1 MKWDV
6 FICHAN
12 EDKFT
17 FVEKLAHEL
26 RNKGLRVWYDNFA
39 LKLGDSLRRKIDE
52 GVAKSRYGI
61 VVLSKS
67 FFGKNWTQYELD
79 GLVHRENTGDM
90 VILPIW
96 HGVTSAEVTKYSPS
110 LANKVAVLTEVGTE
124 KVLQK
129 IFEVIK
135 PDLAEELSA
144 PFSKLSRTEGQY
156 RVVEYQPSENFPP
169 RHEVWKWPWN
179 TTPDS
184 QV

>member
-12 EDKFT
+12 EDKLI

-39 LKLGDSLRRKIDE
+39 LKLGDSLRRTIDE
-52 GVAKSRYGI
+52 GVSKSRYGI
-61 VVLSKS
+61 VVLSKA
-67 FFGKNWTQYELD
+67 FFVKNWTQYELD
-79 GLVHRENTGDM
+79 GLVHRENTGEK

-96 HGVTSAEVTKYSPS
+96 LDVTSAEVAKYSPS
-110 LANKVAVLTEVGTE
+110 LANKVAVRAEAGTE
-124 KVLQK
+124 EVLQK
-129 IFEVIK
+129 ILEVIK
-135 PDLAEELSA
+135 PDLAEEFSA
-144 PFSKLSRTEGQY
+144 AFSKVSRTERQD
-156 RVVEYQPSENFPP
+156 RLVEYQPSENFPP